1 MKSTWVALL
10 IAIVSVSFALPSVAQ
25 DHGGGKGPPPGDRRG
40 PGPGGPGGHGGPDGA
55 GGPGGPGGPDG
66 GAQFRDVPM
75 RQFDMMRGYID
86 LVDRFS
92 RLSRDPS
99 TAGVAAV
106 ISAAD
111 LLKPRGADAAIEYF
125 NKMLPEVKSEAVQ
138 RAIRIQLVELYKN
151 AGQQDKALEQLDVL
165 IKGAPA
171 DAGAPKQ

>member
-1 MKSTWVALL
+1 MKSTWVGLL
-10 IAIVSVSFALPSVAQ
+10 IAVVSVSFALPSLAQ
-25 DHGGGKGPPPGDRRG
+25 DRGGKGPPPGERRER
-40 PGPGGPGGHGGPDGA
+40 
-55 GGPGGPGGPDG
+55 GPGGPGGPDG
-66 GAQFRDVPM
+66 PGGPGGPGGSDPFRDMPM

-125 NKMLPEVKSEAVQ
+125 NKMLPEVKNEAVQ

-171 DAGAPKQ
+171 DSGAPRQ

>member
-1 MKSTWVALL
+1 MKSTWKGLL
-10 IAIVSVSFALPSVAQ
+10 VAIVVASFALPSVAQ
-25 DHGGGKGPPPGDRRG
+25 DRGDAKGPPPGERRG
-40 PGPGGPGGHGGPDGA
+40 PGPGGPGGPDGPGGR
-55 GGPGGPGGPDG
+55 GGPGEPDP
-66 GAQFRDVPM
+66 FHNMPM
-75 RQFDMMRGYID
+75 RQFDMMRGYMD

-125 NKMLPEVKSEAVQ
+125 NKLLPDVKSEAVQ
-138 RAIRIQLVELYKN
+138 RAIRIQLIELYKN
-151 AGQQDKALEQLDVL
+151 AGQQDKALEQLDLL

-171 DAGAPKQ
+171 DSGAQKQ